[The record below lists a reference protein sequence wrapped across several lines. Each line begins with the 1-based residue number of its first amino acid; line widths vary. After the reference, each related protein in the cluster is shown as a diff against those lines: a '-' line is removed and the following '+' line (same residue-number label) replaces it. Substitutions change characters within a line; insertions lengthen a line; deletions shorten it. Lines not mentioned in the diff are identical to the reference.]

1 MYGVEVEWLKG
12 LGFLPLGNWSDAFFV
27 SGNVTLSDS
36 NLEIGSNALN
46 LTNNERRLT
55 QHAPWVVNLQLG
67 FDAPNERHSAS
78 LAYNAF
84 DERIF
89 FAGSNGAPDAYEQP
103 FHSLDIVYS
112 YYPIEQMALKF
123 RAQNLLDEQLE
134 IEQGGVTVLE
144 QSIGVVYK
152 FDVSYKF

>member
-1 MYGVEVEWLKG
+1 MSAATEPPPGAGDSVETSSANRCTVI
-12 LGFLPLGNWSDAFFV
+12 DI
-27 SGNVTLSDS
+27 SGAGGAKWYSM
-36 NLEIGSNALN
+36 
-46 LTNNERRLT
+46 
-55 QHAPWVVNLQLG
+55 
-67 FDAPNERHSAS
+67 
-78 LAYNAF
+78 
-84 DERIF
+84 IF